1 MGVVEDVV
9 VVHRRSI
16 RASREGAV
24 IVDRSGLGILAAFAV
39 GGARLRKASVAY
51 GVASAPLPNAPMP
64 PPKPGVNGV
73 AGTAPGSG
81 GAKPKSPPG
90 ILDVVAGGWL
100 CAMPN
105 GEGAAE
111 GAGAW
116 EALRPRPRRAS
127 SSTHDSTS

>member
-1 MGVVEDVV
+1 M
-9 VVHRRSI
+9 
-16 RASREGAV
+16 
-24 IVDRSGLGILAAFAV
+24 
-39 GGARLRKASVAY
+39 AY

-100 CAMPN
+100 CAIPN

-111 GAGAW
+111 GAT
-116 EALRPRPRRAS
+116 RAS
-127 SSTHDSTS
+127 LAETRRSLAPQRRTTLRRSVPRQSVATGQDLLRVIFDFFD

>member
-1 MGVVEDVV
+1 MRVC
-9 VVHRRSI
+9 
-16 RASREGAV
+16 AGAV

-100 CAMPN
+100 CEMPN